1 MPLPE
6 PVVIW
11 WLRRD
16 LRLSDNQTLYAALQT
31 GLPVLPLF
39 IVDPRLIHSPYVGPK
54 RLAFLWE
61 SLRQLQSDLEKRGST
76 LILRR
81 GLPEEVLPALA
92 TEVNLQGVF
101 AEPDYSP
108 FARRRDGILDR
119 TLPMHWVGS
128 PAVRPPG
135 TVLKQSGEP
144 YTVFTP
150 FSKAWKSLPGLEEI
164 TALPKPGFIR
174 TPTGIHSEPI
184 PDQPILPSTVPF
196 AAGEGAAQAQLQA
209 FVDQLTASAA
219 IYRYAAERD
228 RPDLPGTSRLS
239 PYLRFGM
246 LSPRQ
251 AVSAALRAIRL
262 ASSAEARRSAETWLN
277 ELIWREFYIHILF
290 HYPQVRRQN
299 FRPQQVHWLNQTEYF
314 GAWCAGRTGYPLV
327 DAAMRQLV
335 QTGWMH
341 NRLRMVTASF
351 LTKDL
356 LIDWRWGE
364 RFFMQHLIDGD
375 PAANNGGWQ
384 WTAGTGTDAA
394 PYFRIFSPISQSQRH
409 DPDGH
414 FIRHW
419 LPELGR
425 VPDEYIHTPW
435 LMPLPVQQAAGCRI
449 GQDYPAPLVDHRFA
463 RERALQAYR

>member
-1 MPLPE
+1 MPSPE

-11 WLRRD
+11 WLRRG
-16 LRLSDNQTLYAALQT
+16 LRLSDNQTLHAALQT

-39 IVDPRLIHSPYVGPK
+39 IIDPRLINSPYVGPK

-61 SLRQLQSDLEKRGST
+61 SLRQLQADLQRRGST
-76 LILRR
+76 LIVRR
-81 GLPEEVLPALA
+81 GIPAEVLPAMSA
-92 TEVNLQGVF
+92 EFPIQGIF
-101 AEPDYSP
+101 AEPDVSP
-108 FARRRDGILDR
+108 FARRRDGKLDR
-119 TLPMHWVGS
+119 TLPLYWVGS

-150 FSKAWKSLPGLEEI
+150 FSKAWKSLPGLEEV
-164 TALPKPGFIR
+164 TSLPKPDFIP
-174 TPTGIHSEPI
+174 TPAGIRSEPI
-184 PDQPILPSTVPF
+184 PDQPTLPADISIIP
-196 AAGEGAAQAQLQA
+196 GEDAAQAQLQA
-209 FVDQLTASAA
+209 FVDELMDSAS

-239 PYLRFGM
+239 PYLRFGL

-251 AVSAALRAIRL
+251 AVSAALRAMRL
-262 ASSAEARRSAETWLN
+262 APSLEARRSAETWLN
-277 ELIWREFYIHILF
+277 ELIWREFYIHIMYHF
-290 HYPQVRRQN
+290 PAVRRQN
-299 FRPQQVHWLNQTEYF
+299 FRPLQVRWLNQSEHF
-314 GAWCAGRTGYPLV
+314 AAWCTGRTGYPLV

-394 PYFRIFSPISQSQRH
+394 PYFRIFNPVSQSQRH
-409 DPDGH
+409 DPHGR
-414 FIRHW
+414 FIRRW
-419 LPELGR
+419 LPELSR

-435 LMPLPVQQAAGCRI
+435 LMPPEVQSAAGCVI
-449 GQDYPAPLVDHRFA
+449 GRDYPAPVVDHHFA
-463 RERALQAYR
+463 RNRALQAYQ